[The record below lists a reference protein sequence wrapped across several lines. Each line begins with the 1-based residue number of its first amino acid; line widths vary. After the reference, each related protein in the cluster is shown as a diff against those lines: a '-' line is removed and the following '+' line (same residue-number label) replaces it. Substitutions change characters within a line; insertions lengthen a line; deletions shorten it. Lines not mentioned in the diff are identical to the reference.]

1 MEKMYESPEITTI
14 EVMVEKGF
22 AVSGDDYE
30 DVGIGGV
37 GTPD

>member
-1 MEKMYESPEITTI
+1 MIMEKMYESPEITTI

-22 AVSGDDYE
+22 AASYDDVE
-30 DVGIGGV
+30 IGGT